1 MCCGALI
8 LDLSTG
14 PVKENRKERMVRI
27 VVVVIL
33 IVIVIVIVAFV
44 GVVLLLK
51 GDMTLRKG
59 IELHEKNKYGVERRQ
74 SK

>member
-33 IVIVIVIVAFV
+33 IVIVIVAFV